1 MRFYNTDEIRK
12 VAKGHFFDKDSMRF
26 FDSRVCV
33 EAFDGPAG
41 VFFVT
46 SERFRG
52 FGCPDGPR
60 LYTVRRFD
68 RKTGAVTTPGTFQA
82 FKTRTAAGIAAKR
95 ASVDASPRS
104 AAAWKAAR
112 TREDNRRRAEAEA
125 SHQRWL
131 AHVAP
136 IRAREIEEDRQRKI
150 ERYPELAAEW
160 GNDTPTP

>member
-26 FDSRVCV
+26 FDSRVCLD
-33 EAFDGPAG
+33 AFDGPG
-41 VFFVT
+41 GCFFVT

-52 FGCPDGPR
+52 PCGGKVIPCSRRF
-60 LYTVRRFD
+60 TVRRFN
-68 RKTGAVTTPGTFQA
+68 RKTGAVTTPGTFQGYA
-82 FKTRTAAGIAAKR
+82 SRTGALAAAKR
-95 ASVDASPRS
+95 ASEDASPRS

-150 ERYPELAAEW
+150 ERYPELAAE
-160 GNDTPTP
+160 